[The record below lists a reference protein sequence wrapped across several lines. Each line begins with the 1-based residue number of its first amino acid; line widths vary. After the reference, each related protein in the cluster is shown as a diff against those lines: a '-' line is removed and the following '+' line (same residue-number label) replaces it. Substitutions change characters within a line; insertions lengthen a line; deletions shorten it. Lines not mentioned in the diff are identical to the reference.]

1 MGSAV
6 KSPCVNE
13 CIMDDNGVCTA
24 CGMTDKESNT
34 WYKLSDEERL
44 KIVERLAA
52 QKKPQ
57 AGGTGSTQS

>member
-6 KSPCVNE
+6 KSPCVSE

-34 WYKLSDEERL
+34 WYKLSDL
-44 KIVERLAA
+44 SLIHI
-52 QKKPQ
+52 
-57 AGGTGSTQS
+57 